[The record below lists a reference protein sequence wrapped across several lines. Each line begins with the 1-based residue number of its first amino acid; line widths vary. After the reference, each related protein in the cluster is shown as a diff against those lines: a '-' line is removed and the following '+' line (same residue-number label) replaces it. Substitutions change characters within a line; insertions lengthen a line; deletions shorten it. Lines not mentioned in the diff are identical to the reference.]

1 MKIDKQKIENSFSK
15 LGEDT
20 KGHIDWIIF
29 IPVVGLLLFSL
40 VFVYSA
46 SAPISAEKFEDV
58 GTLFSK
64 HLVRVF
70 LGLITLIV
78 FSKIDYHIYE
88 KLARPIFFVSIAM
101 LVGVLIFG
109 ETINGAKRWLEIGP
123 INFQPVEFAKFAM
136 VIYFAYLLT
145 QKQKVIKTFADGFF
159 PFIIWTAIICLLIG
173 LQPNFS
179 NLVLIFII
187 AMTMLFIGNANLLYL
202 IPTVGVGGILAVL
215 YAVSAQYR
223 IDRIVSFFNLG
234 DISPSVTGYQSQQAL
249 IALGNGGIFGL
260 GPGQGRQNHLFLPES
275 YGDFIFS
282 IIGEEYG
289 FVGLVIIFIA
299 FGVIFLRS
307 MLVAKKAPDNFGYF
321 LAIGIVITFA
331 LYLVVNAA
339 VNTGLVPT
347 TGVPLPFISYGGTAI
362 LIYSAVAGI
371 LLNISAQANIY
382 PLETN
387 KK

>member
-159 PFIIWTAIICLLIG
+159 SIH
-173 LQPNFS
+173 
-179 NLVLIFII
+179 NLDSYYLSFNCI
-187 AMTMLFIGNANLLYL
+187 AT
-202 IPTVGVGGILAVL
+202 
-215 YAVSAQYR
+215 
-223 IDRIVSFFNLG
+223 
-234 DISPSVTGYQSQQAL
+234 
-249 IALGNGGIFGL
+249 
-260 GPGQGRQNHLFLPES
+260 
-275 YGDFIFS
+275 
-282 IIGEEYG
+282 
-289 FVGLVIIFIA
+289 
-299 FGVIFLRS
+299 
-307 MLVAKKAPDNFGYF
+307 
-321 LAIGIVITFA
+321 
-331 LYLVVNAA
+331 
-339 VNTGLVPT
+339 
-347 TGVPLPFISYGGTAI
+347 
-362 LIYSAVAGI
+362 
-371 LLNISAQANIY
+371 
-382 PLETN
+382 
-387 KK
+387 